1 MKTQQQIEAW
11 ATESP
16 PAARAML
23 GVKSENFSV
32 RIRVTQ
38 DDVELATDA
47 LLRRADPTGIPAIVW
62 RRPRY

>member
-1 MKTQQQIEAW
+1 
-11 ATESP
+11 
-16 PAARAML
+16 
-23 GVKSENFSV
+23 VKSENFSV

-47 LLRRADPTGIPAIVW
+47 LLRRADQTGIPAIVW